1 MKHFSFQ
8 YKNNYKYYY
17 SIVNLFMILLQTWHV
32 TNFDINQ
39 EKYLSDKDTYAAV
52 AIYYF
57 MRSGYFKYL

>member
-1 MKHFSFQ
+1 
-8 YKNNYKYYY
+8 
-17 SIVNLFMILLQTWHV
+17 MILLQTWHV